1 MIFVNNLVIKY
12 APTLPAVLHGVSFEV
27 KPKEKVGLL
36 GRTGQQRQVFYTYTT
51 IHFTLGSGKSTL
63 AMSLLRFVDPTEGSI
78 IVDGIDITTIGL
90 HDLRSRL
97 VRFVVL
103 HVDYTAEFRY

>member
-1 MIFVNNLVIKY
+1 MAFHSKSSLKKRLAFSAVQVSNDRYSIHITLFSFV
-12 APTLPAVLHGVSFEV
+12 
-27 KPKEKVGLL
+27 
-36 GRTGQQRQVFYTYTT
+36 
-51 IHFTLGSGKSTL
+51 TLGSGKSTL

-97 VRFVVL
+97 VRFMVL
-103 HVDYTAEFRY
+103 HIDHAAEFGAQTFIPQDSVLFSGTIR